1 MKALK
6 GFDTRNVSAYL
17 RGLNLHSLR
26 LRLADIIYQKPSTI
40 QLLHR
45 IDIYDKTGKL
55 VKTTGDRKS
64 HSFVLQFLQIL
75 ELHMAHI
82 YSSNPDGVTV
92 KDTDGNNRTWSYTSS
107 QYVANTL
114 AVEAPSTDD
123 SYGILVGT
131 GTTAPTLDNY
141 ALETK
146 ITHGSGSGQLQ
157 YGATSVA
164 AAAIVGSN
172 VDMVI
177 SRTFINASGAS
188 ITIREVGLALREMWY
203 GSTNYKF
210 LIAHDAV
217 NQMVENTY
225 IAVVTYTV
233 RVTV

>member
-1 MKALK
+1 MKKFGAEKSL
-6 GFDTRNVSAYL
+6 AYL
-17 RGLNLHSLR
+17 RGLNPRSLG
-26 LRLADIIYQKPSTI
+26 LRLADVAHRAPTI
-40 QLLHR
+40 QLLRR
-45 IDIYDKTGKL
+45 IDIYDSNGKL
-55 VKTTGDRKS
+55 IRTTGDRRS

-92 KDTDGNNRTWSYTSS
+92 KDTDGNNRAWSYTSS

-131 GTTAPTLDNY
+131 GTTAPALDDY
-141 ALETK
+141 QLETK
-146 ITHGSGSGQLQ
+146 TAHGSGSGQLQ

-217 NQMVENTY
+217 NQTVENTY